1 MNFVQNNFKHKK
13 IFTHP
18 WHLVDNSPWPFI
30 MSIAVLNTAI
40 GFILYLF
47 RIINSGFTLFFS
59 IIAIIIC
66 LIFWWRDIIR
76 EATFEGKHTLNVQK
90 NLRLGVILFII
101 SEIMFFFGFFWA
113 FFHNSLSP
121 AIQIG
126 AIWPPIGINPI
137 NPFGIPFLN
146 TCILLTSGASLTA
159 AHHYLRTH
167 VQYLSFMFQ
176 LTLIL
181 AIWFTLE
188 QFIEYAHASF
198 NISDGIYGSIFYM
211 ATGFHGFHVI
221 IGTIFIWVAYERF
234 IRGHFTKE
242 HHIGFEAAAWY
253 WHFVDVVW
261 LFLFISIYWW
271 GYGL

>member
-1 MNFVQNNFKHKK
+1 MNFVQNNIKHKK

-47 RIINSGFTLFFS
+47 RIINAGFTLFFS

-159 AHHYLRTH
+159 AHHYLRTS

-176 LTLIL
+176 LTLFL